1 MTNEHRTPVE
11 EKRAWSNGVGIAWR
25 RYGSGDPTVVFV
37 PTWNLVDARVSRHQ
51 VSFLAS
57 RGSVITYDPRGAGVS
72 DRPSSG
78 YDFEQHLADALAVL
92 DHAGVER
99 AVVITASRGVN
110 PAVLLAARHPDRVEG
125 LVGIAPYIDFDPE
138 EDEQFW
144 LELERYDGW
153 DKYNAAYW
161 RKDWPDFARFFMGE
175 VFTEPDSE
183 ATIEEVLGIAL
194 DASPDVLIQQERE
207 QDWTL
212 APPLLGS
219 VACPTLL
226 IHGGDDHTTP
236 LVVAEKIAAAD
247 PRCALG
253 RARRSGPSSGRA
265 ESRDREPTAWRVPTD
280 LLSSLIRGLGTG
292 CG

>member
-1 MTNEHRTPVE
+1 MTTEPLTDAGE
-11 EKRAWSNGVGIAWR
+11 EKRAWSDGVGIAWR
-25 RYGSGDPTVVFV
+25 RYGRGDPTVLFV
-37 PTWNLVDARVSRHQ
+37 PTWNLVDARISRQQ
-51 VSFLAS
+51 VPFLAS
-57 RGSVITYDPRGAGVS
+57 RATVITYDPRGAGAS

-92 DHAGVER
+92 DHAGIER

-110 PAVLLAARHPDRVEG
+110 PSVLLAARHPHRVQG
-125 LVGIAPYIDFDPE
+125 LVGVAPFMDFAPE
-138 EDEQFW
+138 VDEEFW
-144 LELERYDGW
+144 LERDNYDGW

-175 VFTEPDSE
+175 VFTEPDSGSM
-183 ATIEEVLGIAL
+183 IEEVVGIAL
-194 DASPDVLIQQERE
+194 DASPDMLIQQERE

-236 LVVAEKIAAAD
+236 LVVAEKIAAGIPDARLVVLAGAGHRPD
-247 PRCALG
+247 VRSPGIVNPLLG
-253 RARRSGPSSGRA
+253 
-265 ESRDREPTAWRVPTD
+265 EFLD
-280 LLSSLIRGLGTG
+280 SLGA
-292 CG
+292 